1 MRPAIATLL
10 LCALPV
16 VAQAQTC
23 TPTRLQYH
31 SGWLFNAA
39 YVYGP
44 YVPEGE
50 VWKIERGGVAS
61 NDSAI
66 REIMFQVEERVVSQ
80 GNVCCWMIPVAR
92 SYVSP
97 ATPKSAVDQPLIL
110 IPGDR
115 FSARLNATLTDLA
128 LLYTGW
134 KYPLEC
140 LPRLLGME
148 AKASGTSGSGGDSP
162 DLTAFASAARAS
174 ATALNEVASQAEGV
188 RK

>member
-1 MRPAIATLL
+1 MKSLIATLL
-10 LCALPV
+10 LCVLPA

-31 SGWLFNAA
+31 SGWFNNAA
-39 YVYGP
+39 YVAGP

-61 NDSAI
+61 NDSSV
-66 REIMFQVEERVVSQ
+66 REIMFQVEERVISQ

-97 ATPKSAVDQPLIL
+97 ATPKSAIDQPLIL
-110 IPGDR
+110 LPGDR

-128 LLYTGW
+128 LLYSGW
-134 KYPLEC
+134 SYPAVC
-140 LPRLLGME
+140 LTRLLGME
-148 AKASGTSGSGGDSP
+148 AKAGEVP
-162 DLTAFASAARAS
+162 DLSGLTNAAKTAAE
-174 ATALNEVASQAEGV
+174 ALTGLAGSVP
-188 RK
+188 